1 MRVYVTGNIT
11 VDETW
16 SIPDIP
22 KKGAS
27 IHGVK
32 VSQDIGGK
40 GANQAI
46 ILSRCGI
53 ETRLIAATGND
64 SNGAWIRQQIKNE
77 PLTLLPDGHF
87 NQHSDTSII
96 LNSADGDNAIITT
109 TAAADTCSLDEI
121 IPHMADA
128 VAGDILLQQGNFSL
142 DKTRA
147 LFQYARSRG
156 MTTVFNPSPVNP
168 DFCHLWPLID
178 IAVVNESEAELLQ
191 PYGVKTLVIT
201 QGAAGAGVLNANID
215 GDRAR
220 EFFIAGKSPY
230 YLTGPWNIPAI
241 KEAGIKYAID
251 PLPSAG
257 GEDARPF
264 IGVNAFFLSSKSTNA
279 LAATNFIVNY
289 LSTDEAQLALYEVG
303 GRPPALTSAYAAASA
318 SDHDAAE
325 YGEIGQNGV
334 PMPAIPEMG
343 AVWSDWGNA
352 ELQIIKGEGG
362 DPAAI
367 WATMAENIAA
377 KLAG

>member
-87 NQHSDTSII
+87 DQHSDTSII

-109 TAAADTCSLDEI
+109 TAAADTFSLDEI

-201 QGAAGAGVLNANID
+201 QGAAGAWLVQEGQRQFCPAVPAEALDTTGAGDTFLAVMLASALLRGVAPD
-215 GDRAR
+215 
-220 EFFIAGKSPY
+220 
-230 YLTGPWNIPAI
+230 
-241 KEAGIKYAID
+241 
-251 PLPSAG
+251 
-257 GEDARPF
+257 
-264 IGVNAFFLSSKSTNA
+264 A
-279 LAATNFIVNY
+279 LA
-289 LSTDEAQLALYEVG
+289 LAHAS
-303 GRPPALTSAYAAASA
+303 RAAAITVSRRGTLSA
-318 SDHDAAE
+318 FPGSRELAALLTTDS
-325 YGEIGQNGV
+325 
-334 PMPAIPEMG
+334 AR
-343 AVWSDWGNA
+343 
-352 ELQIIKGEGG
+352 
-362 DPAAI
+362 
-367 WATMAENIAA
+367 
-377 KLAG
+377 